1 MLCAF
6 RIVRGT
12 RGAVRVL
19 ETKDE
24 VSPARLGT
32 MNKAGSTPSNTV
44 VKREQ
49 FPALAGCSDGA
60 ALRAAGAPTTSMIAW
75 ARFGWGICV
84 PAIAAA
90 RNMELLDMEFDPPN
104 PCTCVPLLV

>member
-1 MLCAF
+1 MKIDRLLCRVTINQSAVC
-6 RIVRGT
+6 IVRGT

-75 ARFGWGICV
+75 AMGEISIWGRGMRTIT
-84 PAIAAA
+84 ALQLRWRI
-90 RNMELLDMEFDPPN
+90 D
-104 PCTCVPLLV
+104 

>member
-1 MLCAF
+1 MKIDRLLCRVTINQSAVC
-6 RIVRGT
+6 IVRGT

-49 FPALAGCSDGA
+49 FPL
-60 ALRAAGAPTTSMIAW
+60 LQ
-75 ARFGWGICV
+75 
-84 PAIAAA
+84 AAA
-90 RNMELLDMEFDPPN
+90 TVRR
-104 PCTCVPLLV
+104 CVPLGHPPRR

>member
-1 MLCAF
+1 MKIDRLLCRVTINQSAVC
-6 RIVRGT
+6 IVRGT

-75 ARFGWGICV
+75 ARFRFGGGY
-84 PAIAAA
+84 ASHAS
-90 RNMELLDMEFDPPN
+90 NYHNL
-104 PCTCVPLLV
+104 

>member
-1 MLCAF
+1 MKIDRLLCRVTINQSAVC
-6 RIVRGT
+6 IVRGT

-60 ALRAAGAPTTSMIAW
+60 ALRAAGAHTTSMRA
-75 ARFGWGICV
+75 
-84 PAIAAA
+84 
-90 RNMELLDMEFDPPN
+90 
-104 PCTCVPLLV
+104 